1 MEEKTNFEKG
11 QEQETQERQSAF
23 DFAVLYRTIILNW
36 YWFILSLVIC
46 GGLGAI

>member
-23 DFAVLYRTIILNW
+23 DFAVLYRTIILKVGSINS
-36 YWFILSLVIC
+36 YINVGLSPQ
-46 GGLGAI
+46 